1 MLGFSGAAD
10 ELPPKH
16 GNPRVV
22 KSGNASV
29 KMLLHGEKNAGP
41 GGPGV
46 RMLTSRRLQ
55 DVGGSFS
62 NRRGHASQL
71 SISDPNHHVTEA
83 IGTMYGGDDD
93 SGAEDNRPL
102 SFLASPKFDNEQTNN
117 TSKQQQQHL
126 QPSDAGDDNRL
137 RLVRTTSDQSSTG
150 LNSGGSFALRK
161 SQTFPARIPLD
172 RNNSDGPRSPLS
184 PLSPTPSLR
193 DVQADESQ
201 FPTNIDNPN
210 DIAQELSNLQALRRM
225 SMDVGNHTSD
235 PDLLPFSGVSLMAMP
250 SIAPTGDDDEAD
262 PSRLL
267 WVPARVHPELEPT
280 AFKNFLENRVQT
292 MKRRSGESFLSADGA
307 QGGNPGSLRRKKS
320 MLSRQVNPH
329 TDSMEDG
336 ADRLKR
342 NGSLDK
348 YATPELSL
356 NELVKDPTKV
366 VQKLAQDTMSEDGAT
381 DSPILPVAPGMGL
394 RRSTKTTYRKGG
406 SQRYGDRAPFSK
418 RIGKQGEKENSEDA
432 PPVPAVDPTIG
443 KPLTRVNSEPI
454 AQNYSRPKRTVR
466 RQHNFSKDL
475 TGSDEPLREEDD
487 DPTTPSSPPHKLP
500 VRSASTTETR
510 TPAPPTHPAPPV
522 PQIIETPPVD
532 ESGAASQSF
541 PERSSSQKAAS
552 QSFSDQPPI
561 DGPPAR
567 SSKRPSPS
575 KIEPP
580 VSSTPPQAEPPVVA
594 KEKPPTKENPLSQ
607 ISQPAALPGSAGST
621 TSSLTFVPT
630 FDSIEKKVDR
640 RSKDKD
646 ETSSILSS
654 KSTSSWKW
662 FKSGD
667 KEKKKKEKEREE
679 EREREKERERDAERE
694 REEQAKK
701 AKGKAGDNA
710 RLDVLQN
717 SIDQP
722 KGRESLRLD
731 RDSIEI
737 PQEKKE
743 TLRKSS
749 DSKKERDGFFGGLFG
764 GSKKK
769 GDKEPGHKKKDQ
781 RPLTPEP
788 PQRPLRP
795 DQDYHWTRFP
805 IIEERAIY
813 RMAHIKLANP
823 RRPLHSQVLL
833 SNFMYSYLAKV
844 QAMHPQLNVPISPQ
858 QKRQEE
864 ERKRREAEEQRQR
877 QLELEQQMA
886 AQQAAQGGDFDFDYH
901 RSGNQYGD
909 SPVQGHDD
917 SVQYV
922 DDSQIYEYEHG
933 GSSNGQ
939 QQYQNGH
946 GNSHDAHQQQQQQ
959 LHQNQTRDQNQYYAR
974 GDTKQFD
981 GEREDD
987 MW

>member
-1 MLGFSGAAD
+1 M
-10 ELPPKH
+10 
-16 GNPRVV
+16 
-22 KSGNASV
+22 
-29 KMLLHGEKNAGP
+29 M
-41 GGPGV
+41 
-46 RMLTSRRLQ
+46 TSRRLQ
-55 DVGGSFS
+55 DVGSNFS

-102 SFLASPKFDNEQTNN
+102 SFLASPKFDNEQLNN
-117 TSKQQQQHL
+117 ASKQQHL
-126 QPSDAGDDNRL
+126 GDPGDDNRL
-137 RLVRTTSDQSSTG
+137 RLVRTTSDQPSTG
-150 LNSGGSFALRK
+150 LNSGNGFALRK
-161 SQTFPARIPLD
+161 SQTFPARMPMD
-172 RNNSDGPRSPLS
+172 RNNSHEGPRSPLS

-292 MKRRSGESFLSADGA
+292 MKRRSGESFLSTDGL
-307 QGGNPGSLRRKKS
+307 QGGNTGSLRRKKS
-320 MLSRQVNPH
+320 MLSRQVNPN
-329 TDSMEDG
+329 TDSLEDG
-336 ADRLKR
+336 ADALKR
-342 NGSLDK
+342 NASLGE

-356 NELVKDPTKV
+356 SELVRDPTKV
-366 VQKLAQDTMSEDGAT
+366 VQQLAHDTMAEDGTT
-381 DSPILPVAPGMGL
+381 DNPILPVAPGMGL

-418 RIGKQGEKENSEDA
+418 RIGKQGERESSEEP
-432 PPVPAVDPTIG
+432 PPVPAIDPTIG
-443 KPLTRVNSEPI
+443 KPLARVNSEPI

-466 RQHNFSKDL
+466 RQQNFSRDL
-475 TGSDEPLREEDD
+475 SGPDGQVQDETDR
-487 DPTTPSSPPHKLP
+487 PTSPSSPPNKLP

-522 PQIIETPPVD
+522 PQIIETPPAEEPD
-532 ESGAASQSF
+532 EPTF
-541 PERSSSQKAAS
+541 LPEKSPSQKATT
-552 QSFSDQPPI
+552 QSYPDQPPI

-567 SSKRPSPS
+567 SSKRPSPGQS
-575 KIEPP
+575 AEPP
-580 VSSTPPQAEPPVVA
+580 APSKPAHPEPPVVP
-594 KEKPPTKENPLSQ
+594 KEKPAPKDNPLSQ
-607 ISQPAALPGSAGST
+607 ITQPAALPGSAGSS

-630 FDSIEKKVDR
+630 FDNIEKKADR

-662 FKSGD
+662 FKGSD
-667 KEKKKKEKEREE
+667 KDKKKKEKEKEE
-679 EREREKERERDAERE
+679 ERERERDAERE
-694 REEQAKK
+694 REREDQAKK
-701 AKGKAGDNA
+701 AKAKAGDKSHDNA
-710 RLDVLQN
+710 RLDVLQH
-717 SIDQP
+717 SIDNP

-737 PQEKKE
+737 PQDKKD
-743 TLRKSS
+743 TPRKSS

-769 GDKEPGHKKKDQ
+769 GEKEPGHKKKDH

-886 AQQAAQGGDFDFDYH
+886 AQQAAQGGDFNFDYH

-909 SPVQGHDD
+909 SPVQVQDD

-933 GSSNGQ
+933 GQQQ

-959 LHQNQTRDQNQYYAR
+959 LQQNQTRDQNYYYAR
-974 GDTKQFD
+974 GDTSRFD
-981 GEREDD
+981 DEDETSD

>member
-1 MLGFSGAAD
+1 
-10 ELPPKH
+10 
-16 GNPRVV
+16 
-22 KSGNASV
+22 
-29 KMLLHGEKNAGP
+29 
-41 GGPGV
+41 
-46 RMLTSRRLQ
+46 
-55 DVGGSFS
+55 
-62 NRRGHASQL
+62 
-71 SISDPNHHVTEA
+71 
-83 IGTMYGGDDD
+83 MYGDDD
-93 SGAEDNRPL
+93 SGPEDNRPL
-102 SFLASPKFDNEQTNN
+102 SFLASPKLDNEHLDNGL
-117 TSKQQQQHL
+117 KQH
-126 QPSDAGDDNRL
+126 SGDPRDDHKL
-137 RLVRTTSDQSSTG
+137 RLVRTTSDQSSG
-150 LNSGGSFALRK
+150 GHNNASGFALRK
-161 SQTFPARIPLD
+161 SQTFPTRLPTERTI
-172 RNNSDGPRSPLS
+172 SHDGPRSPLS

-225 SMDVGNHTSD
+225 SMDVGNHTRD

-292 MKRRSGESFLSADGA
+292 MKRRSGETFLTPDGGP
-307 QGGNPGSLRRKKS
+307 GGNPGSLRRKKS
-320 MLSRQVNPH
+320 MLSRQVNPNADIG
-329 TDSMEDG
+329 DSHDNG
-336 ADRLKR
+336 AERPKR
-342 NGSLDK
+342 QGSLGE

-366 VQKLAQDTMSEDGAT
+366 VQKLAQDTMAEGGDH

-406 SQRYGDRAPFSK
+406 SQRYGDRATFSK
-418 RIGKQGEKENSEDA
+418 RIGGKQPEHESSDEP
-432 PPVPAVDPTIG
+432 PPVPALDPMM
-443 KPLTRVNSEPI
+443 KPLARVNSEPI

-466 RQHNFSKDL
+466 RQQNFSRDWS
-475 TGSDEPLREEDD
+475 TDGVTASDGPAQGETDSPAS
-487 DPTTPSSPPHKLP
+487 PNSPPSQRIP
-500 VRSASTTETR
+500 VRSASTTERR
-510 TPAPPTHPAPPV
+510 TPVPPAHSAPSV
-522 PQIIETPPVD
+522 PQIVETPPA
-532 ESGAASQSF
+532 EETAEPPLSF
-541 PERSSSQKAAS
+541 PERSSSQKAT
-552 QSFSDQPPI
+552 QQQTYPDQPPI

-567 SSKRPSPS
+567 SSKRPSP
-575 KIEPP
+575 IPVQPP
-580 VSSTPPQAEPPVVA
+580 VSSKSGQPEASIAT
-594 KEKPPTKENPLSQ
+594 KEKAPAKDNPLSE
-607 ISQPAALPGSAGST
+607 ISQPTALPGSGGST

-630 FDSIEKKVDR
+630 FDNAEKRVDR

-646 ETSSILSS
+646 DTNSIVST

-667 KEKKKKEKEREE
+667 KEKKRKEKEKEE
-679 EREREKERERDAERE
+679 EREREREREREAERERE
-694 REEQAKK
+694 REEQAKMSKSK
-701 AKGKAGDNA
+701 ASEKGHDNA

-717 SIDQP
+717 SIDNP

-731 RDSIEI
+731 RDSIEL
-737 PQEKKE
+737 PQDDKKKE
-743 TLRKSS
+743 TSRKSS

-769 GDKEPGHKKKDQ
+769 GDKELGHKKKDQ

-788 PQRPLRP
+788 PQRVPRP
-795 DQDYHWTRFP
+795 DVDYHWTRFP

-877 QLELEQQMA
+877 QLELEQQLA
-886 AQQAAQGGDFDFDYH
+886 AQQAAQDGNFGNFDYH
-901 RSGNQYGD
+901 R
-909 SPVQGHDD
+909 VC
-917 SVQYV
+917 
-922 DDSQIYEYEHG
+922 
-933 GSSNGQ
+933 
-939 QQYQNGH
+939 
-946 GNSHDAHQQQQQQ
+946 DAP
-959 LHQNQTRDQNQYYAR
+959 
-974 GDTKQFD
+974 
-981 GEREDD
+981 
-987 MW
+987 